1 MAFRKR
7 EYMSSASICNSK
19 MQRSTWHPMGCKFHS
34 NLLFKTSKKES
45 LIPPIL
51 NPNPIPNPIPSSNLF
66 VKSHHHHPHLPTP
79 ILYHHFCWNPIK
91 ITKWLKSSIPL
102 PNPILN
108 RGKGQNFCGRT
119 GSVSSGSF
127 PRVDFCGSRSG
138 WFPIQLLQ
146 FFFLK
151 HIPGLVH
158 KEAGPHAF
166 LQRLAQHRLGLHGA
180 ALDAVH
186 HHHGAIGDA
195 QGRGDLTTITWHDK
209 AERMILNY
217 TI

>member
-146 FFFLK
+146 FFFFNTSQALFTK
-151 HIPGLVH
+151 RQGLTRSCSAWRSTVSVCT
-158 KEAGPHAF
+158 
-166 LQRLAQHRLGLHGA
+166 AQPSMQSTTTMAPSVMRRA
-180 ALDAVH
+180 AVTSP
-186 HHHGAIGDA
+186 
-195 QGRGDLTTITWHDK
+195 R
-209 AERMILNY
+209 
-217 TI
+217 

>member
-1 MAFRKR
+1 MDQGLADFPF
-7 EYMSSASICNSK
+7 N
-19 MQRSTWHPMGCKFHS
+19 FS
-34 NLLFKTSKKES
+34 NLKK
-45 LIPPIL
+45 
-51 NPNPIPNPIPSSNLF
+51 
-66 VKSHHHHPHLPTP
+66 K
-79 ILYHHFCWNPIK
+79 
-91 ITKWLKSSIPL
+91 
-102 PNPILN
+102 
-108 RGKGQNFCGRT
+108 
-119 GSVSSGSF
+119 
-127 PRVDFCGSRSG
+127 
-138 WFPIQLLQ
+138 
-146 FFFLK
+146 K

-209 AERMILNY
+209 DERMILNY